1 MNNKEIWEKIK
12 YAVYSWEIIN
22 LDNWKKYIYLELVLI
37 IMYEEEDNKFLNLNL
52 IIAGIS

>member
-22 LDNWKKYIYLELVLI
+22 LDNWKKYICWFSTH
-37 IMYEEEDNKFLNLNL
+37 DNVWRRKE
-52 IIAGIS
+52 